1 MNRSVL
7 MANSSLQLQSSYI
20 DVEKQSSSFKTTSFT
35 FGKEPRPLNK
45 TKIDKL
51 GPGSYFQEKTE
62 EKRMRATSFAK
73 SERATIISEMPPS
86 SSVGPGNYQVIETFT
101 KILPKS
107 SSVSV
112 MKSKRFTEVRDSSP
126 GPGHYE
132 NNSVY
137 IKHKDPKWSLSKQV
151 RDVFVVK
158 ETLPGPGV
166 YNVNSSFGT
175 GKKVNISIDE
185 LDFNKRETKISRR

>member
-1 MNRSVL
+1 MNKSVL
-7 MANSSLQLQSSYI
+7 MGNSSLQLQSSYI
-20 DVEKQSSSFKTTSFT
+20 DVEKQSSAFKTTSFT
-35 FGKEPRPLNK
+35 FGKESRKLNE

-51 GPGSYFQEKTE
+51 GPGSYYQEKTH
-62 EKRMRATSFAK
+62 EKRMRAISFAK
-73 SERATIISEMPPS
+73 SERSTIISEMPPS
-86 SSVGPGNYQVIETFT
+86 SSVGPGNYQVNETFT

-132 NNSVY
+132 NDSVY
-137 IKHKDPKWSLSKQV
+137 IKQRDPKWSLSKQV
-151 RDVFVVK
+151 RDLYVVK

-166 YNVNSSFGT
+166 YNVNSSFGS
-175 GKKVNISIDE
+175 GKKVNINFDG
-185 LDFNKRETKISRR
+185 LDFNKRETKISRH